1 MSLEAYPETVVWKAL
16 AVLLLMGIVLE
27 ERHGNFMD
35 MAIYLGSLSLLT
47 VYLGAMGYTYSVLV
61 SIKR

>member
-27 ERHGNFMD
+27 VWGK
-35 MAIYLGSLSLLT
+35 A
-47 VYLGAMGYTYSVLV
+47 
-61 SIKR
+61 

>member
-1 MSLEAYPETVVWKAL
+1 
-16 AVLLLMGIVLE
+16 
-27 ERHGNFMD
+27 MD
-35 MAIYLGSLSLLT
+35 MAVYLGSLSLLT